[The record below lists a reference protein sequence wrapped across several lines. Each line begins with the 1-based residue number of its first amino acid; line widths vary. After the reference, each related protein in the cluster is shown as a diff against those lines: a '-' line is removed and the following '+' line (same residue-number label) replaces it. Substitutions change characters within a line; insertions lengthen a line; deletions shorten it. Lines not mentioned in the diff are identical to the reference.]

1 MSKIILCIAVL
12 VLFVKPSM
20 AEPNEQQPNYGFTA
34 TSNQDEIFLAKCMI
48 YRSAL
53 EHSDMSTLETFV
65 EPALLESKPDAVRS
79 LLMKTS
85 KNFIKRISMDGY
97 ELKSMIIKPVNNP
110 NYATVGTLW
119 DARAGMYSGNG
130 SCGYTKLANGTWRI
144 KPSTF

>member
-1 MSKIILCIAVL
+1 
-12 VLFVKPSM
+12 M

-97 ELKSMIIKPVNNP
+97 ELKLMIIKPVNNP